1 MAMHIAGTYE
11 AANRAA
17 YDVGAVA
24 SSHVRYEDLA
34 RGLSGCAIPLGCD
47 GDGVYL
53 AEWHGRHAICSG
65 ITGAGK
71 TESVL
76 NTTIVLNALGRDVQ
90 SNLFVIDAKGDC
102 FDKTAPILAARG
114 YAVRNIDLRPH
125 RGKDRFNPI
134 HDAYTAFLEG
144 DPAMAQELAGEVAEG
159 LASQIADRQDRY
171 WEGAASALLQAVILA
186 LMEDKHK
193 KGCEPTLADVSDLI
207 TEGVPALSKL
217 ASSVSSTK
225 AGKLLLS
232 AISMRDAKD
241 TVACVLSCALQPLT
255 FYRTMMGREVAG
267 TSTFDVFE
275 DLGAEKPVAYYLC
288 VAGDASEG
296 ARVYGSMLFDHIYK
310 THVRRF
316 ISPGQGG
323 VRLRPMRCVWDEF
336 PQHRAVG
343 SVPNV
348 LATARGYD
356 FLVMLAVQS
365 TSQLVANYGID
376 EARVILSQCEAG
388 LFMRSVDE
396 EINREV
402 ALRTMDA
409 VTPAHL
415 VDLETGEAYFALP
428 GKPAVKAKYETFDE
442 LVERCGFEALDVEDY
457 LQGEGASEVAACQS
471 RAIGSVTAD
480 ALLEQCK
487 IAAGSTDFARLANAL
502 SQHDSAYE
510 KAGVKK
516 CAAVLAD
523 ALEYS
528 YLRAAP
534 DCRKAIEACLP
545 SKGGVNPYLAELY
558 LMALEI
564 LFEIGRKG
572 HFEDVFEELAAAME
586 AMANYIEGFFRG
598 ELRED
603 AVIDEGPLTL
613 GEQLDKFAR
622 IVYAADSNG
631 NGSLKSFKS
640 FFKSGMRVHLMF
652 TRRVL
657 VKMVEDEVECGVPL
671 MRRIA
676 LPGPEGDRAL
686 NRLRAIRVFGL
697 IADFDV
703 FEKLVLL
710 ESQPTLWGAA
720 KMSM

>member
-1 MAMHIAGTYE
+1 MAIHIAGTYE

-17 YDVGAVA
+17 YGVSAVA
-24 SSHVRYEDLA
+24 SRHVRYEDLA
-34 RGLSGCAIPLGCD
+34 GGLDGCAIPLGCD

-53 AEWHGRHAICSG
+53 ADWRGRHAVCSG

-71 TESVL
+71 TDSVL
-76 NTTIVLNALGRDVQ
+76 NTTIVLNSLGRGVQ

-114 YAVRNIDLRPH
+114 YTVRNIDLRPH

-134 HDAYTAFLEG
+134 HDAYRAFLEG
-144 DPAMAQELAGEVAEG
+144 DRAMAQELAGEVAGG

-186 LMEDKHK
+186 LMEDKRK

-217 ASSVSSTK
+217 ASSVSGTK

-255 FYRTMMGREVAG
+255 FYRTMMGRDVADS
-267 TSTFDVFE
+267 STFDVFE

-316 ISPGQGG
+316 TSLGQYGS
-323 VRLRPMRCVWDEF
+323 RLRPMRCVWDEF
-336 PQHRAVG
+336 PQFKAVG

-365 TSQLVANYGID
+365 TSQLVANYGVD
-376 EARVILSQCEAG
+376 EARVILSQCEGG

-402 ALRTMDA
+402 ALRTVGA

-415 VDLETGEAYFALP
+415 VDLETGEAYFAVP
-428 GKPAVKAKYETFDE
+428 GKPAVKVKYAIFDE
-442 LVERCGFEALDVEDY
+442 LVKRCGFEVLDVEDY
-457 LQGEGASEVAACQS
+457 LQGEGDSGAVVRQAG
-471 RAIGSVTAD
+471 AIGQVLSD
-480 ALLEQCK
+480 SLLEQCQL
-487 IAAGSTDFARLANAL
+487 AAGSADFARLANAL
-502 SQHDSAYE
+502 SQYDSEYE
-510 KAGVKK
+510 KAGVTK
-516 CAAVLAD
+516 CAAALAD
-523 ALEYS
+523 ALEFA
-528 YLRAAP
+528 YLRGVP
-534 DCRKAIEACLP
+534 DCRKAVEECLP
-545 SKGGVNPYLAELY
+545 SEGDVNPYLSELY
-558 LMALEI
+558 LMALAI
-564 LFEIGRKG
+564 LFEMGRKG
-572 HFEDVFEELAAAME
+572 RFTDVLEELMAAVE
-586 AMANYIEGFFRG
+586 AMAKYIEDRSRRD
-598 ELRED
+598 LREG
-603 AVIDEGPLTL
+603 AVIGEGSLIL
-613 GEQLDKFAR
+613 GSGLDKFAR
-622 IVYAADSNG
+622 IVYAADSDG

-640 FFKSGMRVHLMF
+640 FFKSSMRVRLMF

-657 VKMVEDEVECGVPL
+657 VKMVEDEGECGVPL

-676 LPGPEGDRAL
+676 LPGPEGDEAL
-686 NRLRAIRVFGL
+686 GRLRAIRVLGL

-703 FEKLVLL
+703 FEKLVSL
-710 ESQPTLWGAA
+710 ESQPTLWSAT
-720 KMSM
+720 KTSM